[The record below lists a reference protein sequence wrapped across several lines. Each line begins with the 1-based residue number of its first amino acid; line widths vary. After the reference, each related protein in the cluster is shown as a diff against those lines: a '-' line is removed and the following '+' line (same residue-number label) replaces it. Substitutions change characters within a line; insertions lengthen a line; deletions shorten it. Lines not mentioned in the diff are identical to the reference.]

1 MSVGMYGAMCIVYPV
16 CVLHGCCM
24 YVASENGLRDMVH
37 GALYADVACTLHVC
51 VVCQLR
57 VHCDVCIHTCML
69 HVWCMCVACMLHAY
83 CMCAAYTLH
92 AWCMC
97 VSRVLYMC
105 CMYAA
110 CMLHARCMYVTSLL
124 LDVVCLYLA
133 RQRHVCLHACAEC
146 MLHVCCMCAAYVCCM
161 RAACV
166 PHACYMCKCAACM
179 LHACCMYVACM
190 LHV

>member
-1 MSVGMYGAMCIVYPV
+1 MRLGMYGAMCIVYPV

-83 CMCAAYTLH
+83 CMYVAYTLH

-124 LDVVCLYLA
+124 LECSLPLSRSPKTCLPACMCRMYAACVL
-133 RQRHVCLHACAEC
+133 HVCRICVLHACR
-146 MLHVCCMCAAYVCCM
+146 M

-166 PHACYMCKCAACM
+166 
-179 LHACCMYVACM
+179 